1 MGYGRRHHG
10 QRTTDTSVTHQPYV
24 TTNTLSQRDHPM
36 SNCLFC
42 SITQKKEASSIVYED
57 DLCMAIMDVFPLGT
71 GHVLVIPK
79 KHGVLISDLEKSTQ
93 AHLFTIGSQIVEAQR
108 KAGFGV
114 KGTNFLLNDGKAA
127 NQTVP
132 HIHLHL
138 IPRKKGDFVTAI
150 PKLALHVTGLFGRRT
165 KRETLNQQAKVIKQ
179 HLSPKS

>member
-1 MGYGRRHHG
+1 
-10 QRTTDTSVTHQPYV
+10 
-24 TTNTLSQRDHPM
+24 M

-57 DLCMAIMDVFPLGT
+57 DLCMAIMDKFPLGE
-71 GHVLVIPK
+71 GHVLVLPK
-79 KHGVLISDLEKSTQ
+79 AHGVLINELEKTTQ
-93 AHLFTIGSQIVEAQR
+93 AHLFSIGSQIVEAQR

-138 IPRKKGDFVTAI
+138 IPRKKGDLLAAI
-150 PKLALHVTGLFGRRT
+150 PKLALHVTGLFGRSA
-165 KRETLNQQAKVIKQ
+165 KRDTLSQQAEAIKQ
-179 HLSPKS
+179 HLSPKT

>member
-1 MGYGRRHHG
+1 
-10 QRTTDTSVTHQPYV
+10 
-24 TTNTLSQRDHPM
+24 M

-42 SITQKKEASSIVYED
+42 NIAEKKEQSSIVYED
-57 DLCMAIMDVFPLGT
+57 ELCLAFMDIFPLSA

-79 KHGVLISDLEKSTQ
+79 KHGVFLNELDQNLQSHIFS
-93 AHLFTIGSQIVEAQR
+93 IGNKIVSAQR

-138 IPRKKGDFVTAI
+138 IPREKGDLLKAI
-150 PKLALHVTGLFGRRT
+150 PRIALHVTGLFGRKISRD
-165 KRETLNQQAKVIKQ
+165 ELNTQAKLIREQ
-179 HLSPKS
+179 MLT

>member
-1 MGYGRRHHG
+1 
-10 QRTTDTSVTHQPYV
+10 
-24 TTNTLSQRDHPM
+24 M

-42 SITQKKEASSIVYED
+42 DIAEKKEQSSIVYED
-57 DLCMAIMDVFPLGT
+57 ELCIAFMDIFPLGM

-79 KHGVLISDLEKSTQ
+79 KHGVLLNELDQNLQSHIFS
-93 AHLFTIGSQIVEAQR
+93 IGNKIVSAQR

-138 IPRKKGDFVTAI
+138 IPREKGDFLKAI
-150 PKLALHVTGLFGRRT
+150 PRIALHVTGLFGRRT
-165 KRETLNQQAKVIKQ
+165 SREALNAQAKLIRE
-179 HLSPKS
+179 HLLT